1 MDNLELLSEYSLFL
15 REKKEEGKKV
25 VAFISHDNIPE
36 ELLDA
41 AGFVPLRL
49 MFAGNDEL
57 MDASHDYLSP
67 STCAFAQSCIGLF
80 AIKPSHYRFLDLIDH
95 FIVSNH
101 CVSDICA
108 SEIISKYFNIPRLNF
123 YISYTKNDNSVKYF
137 KLELLDFKD
146 QLEKISGIKIK
157 NEDLKESIR
166 NYNNFKKKIFEF
178 SNLNII
184 GSEKLRV
191 LQRAM
196 LYGPSFLP
204 ELESHIQ
211 MFKENQVQKTDN
223 LKGILIT
230 GGSIF
235 LNDFLIDL
243 IEEAGGNVIFF
254 DTWVGYSY
262 YSQIFE
268 DNIIDSIENP
278 LDLLVNRFKNNIYD
292 DHSVPNFLENKISQI
307 ELVYQEYFKKTGRKL
322 GIINHI
328 IKFCDHISLM
338 SSHLKNRLQQK
349 GISVLNLERDYS
361 KANRG
366 QLSTRIEAFLEMM

>member
-1 MDNLELLSEYSLFL
+1 
-15 REKKEEGKKV
+15 
-25 VAFISHDNIPE
+25 
-36 ELLDA
+36 
-41 AGFVPLRL
+41 
-49 MFAGNDEL
+49 
-57 MDASHDYLSP
+57 
-67 STCAFAQSCIGLF
+67 
-80 AIKPSHYRFLDLIDH
+80 
-95 FIVSNH
+95 
-101 CVSDICA
+101 
-108 SEIISKYFNIPRLNF
+108 
-123 YISYTKNDNSVKYF
+123 
-137 KLELLDFKD
+137 
-146 QLEKISGIKIK
+146 
-157 NEDLKESIR
+157 
-166 NYNNFKKKIFEF
+166 
-178 SNLNII
+178 
-184 GSEKLRV
+184 
-191 LQRAM
+191 QRAM